1 MISIRGKDYIL
12 FKGRILEDSEASK
25 IYNSYLEMMNEKKQK
40 GINTQMDAKGD
51 PAPGQTSQWKIDET
65 MLLQWNI
72 LSITIQKEKDVDK
85 FTIEDWQ
92 NVANLVPGRSV
103 QQCQKRWLFIQQ
115 IEGKKSSWTAHETEI
130 LKRIAAEITQ
140 D

>member
-1 MISIRGKDYIL
+1 MQPDPN
-12 FKGRILEDSEASK
+12 SK
-25 IYNSYLEMMNEKKQK
+25 TGAL
-40 GINTQMDAKGD
+40 
-51 PAPGQTSQWKIDET
+51 PGQTSQWKIDET

-103 QQCQKRWLFIQQ
+103 QQC
-115 IEGKKSSWTAHETEI
+115 
-130 LKRIAAEITQ
+130 
-140 D
+140 

>member
-1 MISIRGKDYIL
+1 
-12 FKGRILEDSEASK
+12 
-25 IYNSYLEMMNEKKQK
+25 
-40 GINTQMDAKGD
+40 
-51 PAPGQTSQWKIDET
+51 

-103 QQCQKRWLFIQQ
+103 QQC
-115 IEGKKSSWTAHETEI
+115 
-130 LKRIAAEITQ
+130 
-140 D
+140 

>member
-40 GINTQMDAKGD
+40 GVNQQTATDAKGD

-72 LSITIQKEKDVDK
+72 LSITI
-85 FTIEDWQ
+85 
-92 NVANLVPGRSV
+92 
-103 QQCQKRWLFIQQ
+103 
-115 IEGKKSSWTAHETEI
+115 
-130 LKRIAAEITQ
+130 
-140 D
+140 

>member
-1 MISIRGKDYIL
+1 
-12 FKGRILEDSEASK
+12 
-25 IYNSYLEMMNEKKQK
+25 
-40 GINTQMDAKGD
+40 
-51 PAPGQTSQWKIDET
+51 

-115 IEGKKSSWTAHETEI
+115 IEGKKSSWKIKNGNFLDSFQISAHETEI